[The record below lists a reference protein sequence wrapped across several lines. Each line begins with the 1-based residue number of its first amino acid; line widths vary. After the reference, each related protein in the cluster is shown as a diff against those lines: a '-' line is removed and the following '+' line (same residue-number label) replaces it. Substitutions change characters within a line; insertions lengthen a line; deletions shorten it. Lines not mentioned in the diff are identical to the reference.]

1 MLDSKVTER
10 IAEWENRKSQNS
22 KLPAHKRLEESNIE
36 LDLSGCEIREVGFIL
51 EIDNVF
57 KVNLSNNLI
66 ENISALANC
75 EDLVFL
81 MITNNLIKDA
91 LPLINLKKLKFVNI
105 QKNKLPLLYGKQK
118 AMIRAALTDAII
130 IWDGR
135 LRTPNLFG

>member
-22 KLPAHKRLEESNIE
+22 KLSAHKRLEESNIE
-36 LDLSGCEIREVGFIL
+36 LDLSGCEIREIGFIL

-57 KVNLSNNLI
+57 KVILSNNLI

-118 AMIRAALTDAII
+118 AMIRAALPDAII